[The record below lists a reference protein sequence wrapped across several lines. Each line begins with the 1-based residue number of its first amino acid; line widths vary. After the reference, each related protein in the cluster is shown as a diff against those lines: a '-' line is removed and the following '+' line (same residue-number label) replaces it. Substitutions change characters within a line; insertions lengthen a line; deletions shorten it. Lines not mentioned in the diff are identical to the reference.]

1 MGIVIQ
7 YVANYAPWIYA
18 ICGLVALYQLYRIW
32 LVRGERKQAVF
43 SLEREKAVHDTYS
56 IFGVALVLLV
66 VMGFTYFVS
75 TTLASAVQPLVR
87 DALQPAPA
95 LPFMLTPTNT
105 PLAVTPTASPTLA
118 PDALASAGGPED
130 GGTPT
135 PPAEAEELATV
146 EAAAAAETA
155 VAEVSTP
162 EPTATPA
169 PVVLAP
175 SCADSRAALFR
186 PGQNEVVRGVVNI
199 IGRATHESFQ
209 YYKIEYAPGA
219 NASGG
224 FVYLTGGNNPVENGV
239 LASVDTTALGNGEW
253 TLQLVVVDQTGNWPP
268 PCQVTITIQN

>member
-43 SLEREKAVHDTYS
+43 SLEREKAIHDTYG
-56 IFGVALVLLV
+56 IFGVALVLLII
-66 VMGFTYFVS
+66 MGFTYFVS
-75 TTLASAVQPLVR
+75 TTLATAVAPLVSE
-87 DALQPAPA
+87 ALQPTPA
-95 LPFMLTPTNT
+95 LPFVATPTNT
-105 PLAVTPTASPTLA
+105 PLAVTATPTWTPTLS
-118 PDALASAGGPED
+118 PDATPEIE
-130 GGTPT
+130 GTPT
-135 PPAEAEELATV
+135 PLSSE
-146 EAAAAAETA
+146 EAATAAETA
-155 VAEVSTP
+155 AAVAAENSPTP
-162 EPTATPA
+162 EPTPVPT
-169 PVVLAP
+169 PVVVAP
-175 SCADSRAALFR
+175 NCADTRAALFR
-186 PGQNEVVRGVVNI
+186 PGQNEVVRGVLNI

-209 YYKIEYAPGA
+209 YYKVEYAPGA

-224 FVYLTGGNNPVENGV
+224 FAYLAGGNNPVENGV

>member
-1 MGIVIQ
+1 M
-7 YVANYAPWIYA
+7 
-18 ICGLVALYQLYRIW
+18 
-32 LVRGERKQAVF
+32 
-43 SLEREKAVHDTYS
+43 
-56 IFGVALVLLV
+56 
-66 VMGFTYFVS
+66 
-75 TTLASAVQPLVR
+75 
-87 DALQPAPA
+87 
-95 LPFMLTPTNT
+95 
-105 PLAVTPTASPTLA
+105 
-118 PDALASAGGPED
+118 
-130 GGTPT
+130 
-135 PPAEAEELATV
+135 